1 MSKIQAV
8 FKRVEKKYMVE
19 KDTFPILMERL
30 LEHMNVDQYGI
41 HTICNIYYDTDQYDL
56 IRASLEKPVY
66 KEKFRVRSY
75 GVPNAS
81 DNVFLEIKKKY
92 KGVVYKRRMVMDLEA
107 SKKFLR
113 EGVPPEEESQ
123 IQNEIQYFMK
133 YYEPEPKVFIAY
145 DRMALFGKE
154 DKELRITF
162 DTNIRSRDYD
172 LELESGD
179 HGELLLERGE
189 HLMEIKIAGAM
200 PLWLSSLLTELSIYP
215 ASFSKYG
222 NVYKKKI
229 RQEQKEE

>member
-19 KDTFPILMERL
+19 KDTFPILMKRL
-30 LEHMNVDQYGI
+30 LEHMNVDQYGM
-41 HTICNIYYDTDQYDL
+41 HTICNIYYDTDRYDL

-92 KGVVYKRRMVMDLEA
+92 KGIVYKRRMVMDLEA

-154 DKELRITF
+154 DRELRITF